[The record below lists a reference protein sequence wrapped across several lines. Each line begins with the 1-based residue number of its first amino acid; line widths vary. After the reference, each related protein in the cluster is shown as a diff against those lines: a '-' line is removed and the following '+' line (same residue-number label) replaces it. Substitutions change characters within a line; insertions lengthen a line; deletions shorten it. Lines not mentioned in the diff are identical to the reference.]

1 MTNGQKETWL
11 AHSEWILRS
20 DRYRLQHYKT
30 GDLTG
35 IINIDLEKR
44 TFSGSITALMLA
56 IAGGF
61 AWFGLRETKEDV
73 LEEATKKFEDATKKL
88 AGNVVSVRFSIGPI
102 ASVPE
107 FKKLLNGGKLEGSY
121 KVKRKGVAL
130 ARPGEKLA
138 LFVDPVGGAI
148 MAEVEAVPAEEA
160 NVIEIVLRETDG
172 ARRLWRASESV
183 GVRLINLD
191 LEEGA

>member
-1 MTNGQKETWL
+1 MVKKKLGWLIASGIFLLLGIVFSIVKPET
-11 AHSEWILRS
+11 
-20 DRYRLQHYKT
+20 
-30 GDLTG
+30 LTG
-35 IINIDLEKR
+35 IINVDLEKR

-61 AWFGLRETKEDV
+61 AWVGLRETKGDA

-88 AGNVVSVRFSIGPI
+88 VGIVVSVRFSIGPI

-121 KVKRKGVAL
+121 KVTRKGVAL
-130 ARPGEKLA
+130 PRPDEKLA
-138 LFVDPVGGAI
+138 VFVDPVGGAI
-148 MAEVEAVPAEEA
+148 MAEVEAVPSEEG
-160 NVIEIVLRETDG
+160 NVIEIVLKEKDG
-172 ARRLWRASESV
+172 AKRLWRASESV
-183 GVRLINLD
+183 GVRLINLN